1 MLPQQLARPWLLWR
15 RVVDNPFAS
24 LSLPTPRVSLEEAA
38 ALASE
43 HFGVTGPVRELGSTQ
58 EANFGVRDAAGDVVL
73 KVANPAF
80 APAELDLQNA
90 VMLRLAQARLPFATP
105 VPRTARDG
113 RLIVPAR
120 AGGHDTHLRLLTY
133 VPGTVLTEAAVLA
146 DPVLREVGGLAA
158 RLGAALADLDHP
170 AAERS
175 LQWDPRVAADV
186 VAALAP
192 SLPDPAAQQ
201 RLEALTTRASE
212 RLAPLV
218 GELREQVVHADL
230 ADYNVVTEPGADG
243 RPRLTGVIDFGD
255 VMRSWLVGDLATAV
269 ASMLW
274 RPGRSPLLDVVAA
287 TVGYHAVR
295 PLRPAEVAALW
306 PLVVT
311 RAAVLTV
318 SVEHQLAEDP
328 DNQTAAGER
337 DADWVL
343 LDRVAAVPFDLA
355 EQALR
360 DALGLPAGV
369 AAVRAAGWAGRVS
382 AVPMV
387 PGLAQAP
394 RLDLSV
400 TSPGLDDGAWLQ
412 PRQAVDRIAAGS
424 VAVLRHGEARLTDVA
439 VDSLTE
445 PPSVSLGTQVLLPV
459 GTPVVAPDDLAVVAT
474 EAGRL
479 RLRGTDGVDLLVG
492 GLDLSAGVVDGGRLA
507 AGAPLG
513 TVRAAA
519 GTDPLPPH
527 LHVQAVTAD
536 PADVPEVPARV
547 QPSLAA
553 AWLALCPDPARVLG
567 VTATTAAAA
576 ADAEQVVHRRDE
588 VLARVQE
595 HYYAHPPRI
604 ERGWRQYLVDARG
617 RAYVDVVN
625 NVTVLG
631 HAHPAVTEAATRQ
644 YRLLNTNSRFVY
656 DAMVRLAERI
666 TATLPDRLDTVL
678 LVNSGSEAVDLAL
691 RLVRTATGRRDVIC
705 LRGGYHGWTTATD
718 EVSTSLQDNPHAR
731 ETRPPWV
738 HLAAMPNLYRGEFR
752 GPDAADRYAHD
763 VRARLG
769 EMAEAGLAPAAFVA
783 EPLSGNAGGVE
794 LPPGY
799 LQQVYAAVR
808 AAGGLCIA
816 DEVQVG
822 YGRLGTTF
830 WGFTEHGVVPDVVTM
845 AKAAGNGHPFGFVV
859 TRREVADAFAS
870 QGSFFS
876 SVGGSPVSCAVGL
889 AVLDTIEAEG
899 LQANAAA
906 VGAHLTQRLADLAR
920 RHAMVGTVHGHGL
933 YQGVELVRDP
943 ATREP
948 ATAEAFALC
957 ERLLDLGVIC
967 QPTGDFS
974 NVLKVKPP
982 LCITAESADVFV
994 DALDDTLTRGW

>member
-1 MLPQQLARPWLLWR
+1 
-15 RVVDNPFAS
+15 VVDNPFAA
-24 LSLPTPRVSLEEAA
+24 LSLPTPQVSLEEAA
-38 ALASE
+38 ALAFD
-43 HFGVTGPVRELGSTQ
+43 HFGVTGPVHELGSTQ
-58 EANFGVRDAAGDVVL
+58 EANFRVRDAAGDVVL

-80 APAELDLQNA
+80 ASAELDLQNA
-90 VMLRLAQARLPFATP
+90 VMLRLEQARLPFATP
-105 VPRTARDG
+105 VPRPARDG
-113 RLIVPAR
+113 SLLVAAR
-120 AGGHDTHLRLLTY
+120 AGGQDTHLRLLTF
-133 VPGTVLTEAAVLA
+133 VPGAVLTDAAVLA
-146 DPVLREVGGLAA
+146 DPVLRSVGTLAA
-158 RLGAALADLDHP
+158 SLGAALADVDHP
-170 AAERS
+170 AADRS

-192 SLPDPAAQQ
+192 AVPDPVA
-201 RLEALTTRASE
+201 RDRIEALTARADE

-230 ADYNVVTEPGADG
+230 ADYNLVTERGEDG
-243 RPRLTGVIDFGD
+243 RPRVSGVIDFGD
-255 VMRSWLVGDLATAV
+255 VMRSWLVGDLATALT
-269 ASMLW
+269 SMLW
-274 RPGRSPLLDVVAA
+274 RPGRSPLLDLVQAA
-287 TVGYHAVR
+287 VGYHAVR

-337 DADWVL
+337 DADWVV

-360 DALGLPAGV
+360 EALGLSAGA

-382 AVPMV
+382 AAPMV

-394 RLDLSV
+394 VLDLSV
-400 TSPGLDDGAWLQ
+400 TSPGLDDGAWLD
-412 PRQAVDRIAAGS
+412 PRQALDRLAAS
-424 VAVLRHGEARLTDVA
+424 PAAVLRHGEARLTDVPI
-439 VDSLTE
+439 DSPTE
-445 PPSVSLGTQVLLPV
+445 PASVSLGTHVLLPV
-459 GTPVVAPDDLAVVAT
+459 GTSVVAPDDVAVVAT

-479 RLRGTDGVDLLVG
+479 RLRGPDGVDLLVG
-492 GLDLSAGVVDGGRLA
+492 GLALAADVVDGEQLA

-519 GTDPLPPH
+519 GTDSLPAH
-527 LHVQAVTAD
+527 LHVQAVAAHPDDTA
-536 PADVPEVPARV
+536 AVPARA

-567 VTATTAAAA
+567 LATTSAAPETDGEA
-576 ADAEQVVHRRDE
+576 VVHRRE
-588 VLARVQE
+588 QVLARVQQ
-595 HYYAHPPRI
+595 HYYAHPPRV

-617 RAYVDVVN
+617 RAYVDMVN

-666 TATLPDRLDTVL
+666 TATLPDPLDTVL

-691 RLVRTATGRRDVIC
+691 RLARTATGRRDVIC

-731 ETRPPWV
+731 ETRPPWI

-752 GPDAADRYAHD
+752 GSDAADRYAED

-769 EMAEAGLAPAAFVA
+769 EMAEAGRAPAAFVA

-799 LQQVYAAVR
+799 LRQVYADVR

-830 WGFTEHGVVPDVVTM
+830 WGFSEHGVVPDVVTM
-845 AKAAGNGHPFGFVV
+845 AKAAGNGHPLGFVV
-859 TRREVADAFAS
+859 TRREVAEAFAS

-889 AVLDTIEAEG
+889 AVLDTVQAEG

-906 VGAHLTQRLADLAR
+906 VGAYLTERLGELAG
-920 RHAMVGTVHGHGL
+920 RHPMVGTVHGHGL

-943 ATREP
+943 TTREP
-948 ATAEAFALC
+948 ATAEASALC

-967 QPTGDFS
+967 QPTGDHS

-982 LCITAESADVFV
+982 LCITTESADVFV
-994 DALDDTLTRGW
+994 DALDDALSRGW